1 MSEGSALGRIDGDA
15 HIMPVRV
22 YWEDTDGLGIVYYA
36 NYLRFIERARSDLL
50 RLAGIDQ
57 RRMLAEEGLGFVV
70 RRCDIEYLSPARLDD
85 ELLVRTVL
93 KELRGA
99 SLVLLQ
105 SAWRDARELVRA
117 NVRVGCLNGAGRPA
131 RIPPPVARALATLS
145 PNLSS
150 N

>member
-1 MSEGSALGRIDGDA
+1 MTEALGRMEDGA
-15 HIMPVRV
+15 HLMPVRI

-36 NYLRFIERARSDLL
+36 NYLRFIERARTDLL

-57 RRMLAEEGLGFVV
+57 RRMLAEEGVGFVV
-70 RRCDIEYLSPARLDD
+70 RRCDIEYLAPARLDD
-85 ELLVRTVL
+85 DLTVRTVL
-93 KELRGA
+93 QELRGA

-117 NVRVGCLNGAGRPA
+117 TVRIGCSNSDGKPA

-145 PNLSS
+145 PNFSS
-150 N
+150 I